1 MNKRVMRFLLAVV
14 LSALMMSGALAQGG
28 AQQQRRVRA
37 RQVEAAQP
45 AAEATVVLPEQ
56 FLNSL
61 LDVMF
66 TKLKAPSFPLS
77 LAVNNQTREQVTAS
91 TELHH
96 AKVSAASAEQCSSAI
111 VLEREMGGV
120 RTAVKF
126 ANGKIVAPIA
136 FTGSYNVAMIGCIR
150 FQGWAD
156 TDINLEFNRA
166 RQTLS
171 ARVQVTDI
179 HLNNVPTLANG
190 IVVDLVQSS
199 LDQRI
204 NPVEILQAAQ
214 LSTRLPIAAAGG
226 ALRLR
231 ATEVRPEIVDGALRL
246 HIFYEFVRDE

>member
-1 MNKRVMRFLLAVV
+1 MTKRVMAFLLGVV
-14 LSALMMSGALAQGG
+14 LICVAVTGEVFAQTEHTT
-28 AQQQRRVRA
+28 RA
-37 RQVEAAQP
+37 RQVEAAQSS
-45 AAEATVVLPEQ
+45 AEAMVVLPEQ
-56 FLNSL
+56 FLNLL

-77 LAVNNQTREQVTAS
+77 FASHPPESRIPSNALHNVNSSSA
-91 TELHH
+91 
-96 AKVSAASAEQCSSAI
+96 SAAQCASVI
-111 VLEREMGGV
+111 VLEREMNGV

-126 ANGKIVAPIA
+126 VNGKIVAPIA
-136 FTGSYNVAMIGCIR
+136 FTGSYNISMLGCIR

-156 TDINLEFNRA
+156 TDINLEFDRT
-166 RQTLS
+166 RQVLS

-179 HLNNVPTLANG
+179 HLDNVPTLANG

-199 LDQRI
+199 IDQRI

-231 ATEVRPEIVDGALRL
+231 ATEVRTEIVDGAIKL
-246 HIFYEFVRDE
+246 HIFYEFVRDDT

>member
-14 LSALMMSGALAQGG
+14 LSALMMSGALAQGRE
-28 AQQQRRVRA
+28 QQQRMRA
-37 RQVEAAQP
+37 RQVETAQP

-66 TKLKAPSFPLS
+66 TKLRAPSFPLS
-77 LAVNNQTREQVTAS
+77 LATNNQTREQDAAS
-91 TELHH
+91 GELHH
-96 AKVSAASAEQCSSAI
+96 AKVSAAAAEQCSSAI

-126 ANGKIVAPIA
+126 VNRKIVAPIA

-190 IVVDLVQSS
+190 MVVDLVQSS

>member
-1 MNKRVMRFLLAVV
+1 MKKRVVGFLLGVV
-14 LSALMMSGALAQGG
+14 LSACVVVPENAFAQ
-28 AQQQRRVRA
+28 AEHRTRA
-37 RQVEAAQP
+37 RQVEEAQP

-66 TKLKAPSFPLS
+66 TKLRAPSFPLS
-77 LAVNNQTREQVTAS
+77 IAGNSQQNRIPSNALR
-91 TELHH
+91 H
-96 AKVSAASAEQCSSAI
+96 AASSPASSATEQAI
-111 VLEREMGGV
+111 VLEREMNGV

-126 ANGKIVAPIA
+126 INGKIVAPIA
-136 FTGSYNVAMIGCIR
+136 FTGSYNVAMLGCIR

-156 TDINLEFNRA
+156 TDINLEFDRA
-166 RQTLS
+166 RQVLS

-179 HLNNVPTLANG
+179 HLSNVPTLVNG
-190 IVVDLVQSS
+190 IVVDMVQSS
-199 LDQRI
+199 IDQRI

-246 HIFYEFVRDE
+246 HIFYEFVRDDS